1 MLSAHDLI
9 GKTFWHH
16 NHLVKL
22 KVSLE
27 QITGHGSW
35 AHGFLKDAV
44 CANFRVFKFKPGLT
58 EEIKEYNQSLQASLL
73 RDDAFHHKVFKYL
86 VLQHCT
92 DPILR
97 TWKCLKGLVNTAS
110 LSTYFK
116 TCFLLTPGLMASSS
130 ANISILSLSI
140 SLRLSSQW

>member
-1 MLSAHDLI
+1 MLSAHDSI

-27 QITGHGSW
+27 QTTGHGSW
-35 AHGFLKDAV
+35 AYGFLKDAV
-44 CANFRVFKFKPGLT
+44 CANFRVFKFKPGST
-58 EEIKEYNQSLQASLL
+58 EEIKKYNQSLRASLL
-73 RDDAFHHKVFKYL
+73 HNDAFHYKVFKYL

-97 TWKCLKGLVNTAS
+97 TQKRLKGSVNTAS

-116 TCFLLTPGLMASSS
+116 THFLLTSGLMASSS

-140 SLRLSSQW
+140 SLCSSS